1 ECGDGGHG
9 FSNANFGWVRL
20 RKVSYKADFAAKC
33 SIGQSGLQAAFR
45 RRDAPIPTSWCWST
59 QTADSGH
66 SPSIGSMAA
75 SRPHIGRLVPYA
87 SFPEADI
94 GSATLVGN

>member
-33 SIGQSGLQAAFR
+33 SIGQSGLKPAMPRGGTIDFTGAAYGPKWTF
-45 RRDAPIPTSWCWST
+45 TC
-59 QTADSGH
+59 
-66 SPSIGSMAA
+66 
-75 SRPHIGRLVPYA
+75 
-87 SFPEADI
+87 
-94 GSATLVGN
+94 